1 MKVAIDGYLLKHSTR
16 GMARFAKILTSGLG
30 TRALT
35 LEPDCPTGP
44 ELYDHGSRKRPSFPY
59 WEQWILP
66 RLARESG
73 ADVLVCPYNTGPLRL
88 HPRIRLVLV
97 VHDLIFM
104 DKSFERSISRVQ
116 NVGRHYRRVVV
127 PLVAKRAVEVITVSE
142 HSKQRIIETLGV
154 PEARI
159 TVIPNAVGEFW
170 FQGAER
176 SRSGRPYI
184 LTVSGEAPSKNLNR
198 LIEAFA
204 LTHRTRPEIR
214 LIVAGVRPALHGH
227 FRKLACFLGVED
239 DVTFAPFVTDEELRK
254 LYQDAELYVCASLSE
269 GFGIPI
275 IEAMALG
282 VPLACSR
289 TSSIPEVCGDAALY
303 FDPCDSE
310 SISNTLIDLLTES
323 GLAQSK
329 VQQGKSRAAQFS
341 EQNVAVKVQE
351 FWRRFSDN
359 QVP

>member
-1 MKVAIDGYLLKHSTR
+1 
-16 GMARFAKILTSGLG
+16 
-30 TRALT
+30 
-35 LEPDCPTGP
+35 
-44 ELYDHGSRKRPSFPY
+44 
-59 WEQWILP
+59 
-66 RLARESG
+66 
-73 ADVLVCPYNTGPLRL
+73 
-88 HPRIRLVLV
+88 
-97 VHDLIFM
+97 
-104 DKSFERSISRVQ
+104 
-116 NVGRHYRRVVV
+116 
-127 PLVAKRAVEVITVSE
+127 VI
-142 HSKQRIIETLGV
+142 
-154 PEARI
+154 
-159 TVIPNAVGEFW
+159 
-170 FQGAER
+170 
-176 SRSGRPYI
+176 
-184 LTVSGEAPSKNLNR
+184 
-198 LIEAFA
+198 
-204 LTHRTRPEIR
+204 
-214 LIVAGVRPALHGH
+214 
-227 FRKLACFLGVED
+227 
-239 DVTFAPFVTDEELRK
+239 FAPFVTDEELRK